1 MSMGRIY
8 YGHFISLYGVRYD
21 FDILA
26 EGYSGT
32 ADEVTVS
39 ANPLTIK
46 WEETDK
52 LEPVQS
58 SSATLEL
65 VSLTDRQF
73 VGLYTVKVGEY
84 RLDVYRDGGLYWS
97 G

>member
-8 YGHFISLYGVRYD
+8 YGHFIRNNGVRYD
-21 FDILA
+21 LDILA

-52 LEPVQS
+52 LEPVQ
-58 SSATLEL
+58 
-65 VSLTDRQF
+65 
-73 VGLYTVKVGEY
+73 
-84 RLDVYRDGGLYWS
+84 
-97 G
+97 